1 MEDCQSCLWP
11 PYVVGQAIIVL
22 PCGFFL
28 LLSSIF
34 FSSPNLSDRRLD
46 VYHTSR
52 CGPSAN
58 LECRYET
65 RCAWLAGNAGLKK
78 IAKKLVKQQYV
89 LHMSPQYGELRP
101 TSG

>member
-1 MEDCQSCLWP
+1 MAALCSRAGHYSFALWFLSSS
-11 PYVVGQAIIVL
+11 VS
-22 PCGFFL
+22 FFFY
-28 LLSSIF
+28 LLSF

-58 LECRYET
+58 LECWYET

-78 IAKKLVKQQYV
+78 IAKKLAEQQYV